1 MRTTNLAERSVEGR
15 RRTTA
20 IVRLTSDLEHHP
32 FTPAKDVG
40 GSSVTVVVVGPLMTK
55 IETNVMV
62 VRLYF
67 ETGLPVSF
75 VGDPRWPASVS
86 MVKDLHEEL
95 P

>member
-1 MRTTNLAERSVEGR
+1 
-15 RRTTA
+15 
-20 IVRLTSDLEHHP
+20 
-32 FTPAKDVG
+32 
-40 GSSVTVVVVGPLMTK
+40 MTK

-75 VGDPRWPASVS
+75 VGDPRWSASVS